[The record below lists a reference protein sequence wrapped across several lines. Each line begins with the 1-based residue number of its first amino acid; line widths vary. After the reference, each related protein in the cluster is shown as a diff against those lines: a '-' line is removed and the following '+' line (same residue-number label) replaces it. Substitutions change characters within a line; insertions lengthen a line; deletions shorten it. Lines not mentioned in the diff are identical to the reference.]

1 KVLPQDE
8 EGPII
13 IVLSSVSVANVFRA
27 LHFLYC
33 GSVEVDPSDV
43 EGLIHAGR
51 ELGIDILD
59 DGGQLNKGGNR
70 KAETRTSAT
79 IEEEPP
85 DPPFS
90 LCPSTG
96 EFISSHSTER

>member
-1 KVLPQDE
+1 MFQSVYFLFQKVLPQDE

-43 EGLIHAGR
+43 EGLLHAGR

-59 DGGQLNKGGNR
+59 DGGEYLNTFNAQCQLISSPSF
-70 KAETRTSAT
+70 KAETMKL
-79 IEEEPP
+79 
-85 DPPFS
+85 F
-90 LCPSTG
+90 
-96 EFISSHSTER
+96 